1 MSFLTDALGVL
12 DQGAGPALD
21 RLFEILRIPSVSTQ
35 ASHQADCQRAAEWF
49 AAQLHGLGFDASV
62 RQTVGRPIV
71 IGHSTEAGSDAPRM
85 LYYGHYDVQPADP
98 EALWK
103 TPAFSPVL
111 IDGPHGKRIV
121 GRGAV
126 DDKGQVV
133 MWLEAFRAWR
143 EAAGKLPVQVTVL
156 LEGEEE
162 TGSPSLNDFL
172 IANASE
178 LRADVAIIS
187 DGNMWDIETPSITTR
202 LRGTTYMQLVLR
214 TATSDLHSG
223 LFGGSARNALH
234 AMVELLGKL
243 HDADGRIALPD
254 FYDDVPAIPAALGR
268 QWADVGFDEAAFL
281 RQFGLSTP
289 AGERGF
295 SGLERL
301 WARPTAEIHG
311 IWGGYREDG
320 RKTVIPAE
328 AHAKLSFRLVPGQDP
343 EHAVAS
349 MRRFLEENRPTDAA
363 VELTLLGVEGGIE
376 IPTDSQWMAAVQRA
390 LQAEYDKP
398 PLLGGCGGSLPVV
411 GSLKRL
417 LGIDSLLFSFGL
429 DDDQVHGPNEKFEL
443 ICFRRG
449 ARSHLRLLA
458 ELAALR
464 TASSA

>member
-1 MSFLTDALGVL
+1 MDLLTSALGIL
-12 DQGAGPALD
+12 DRDQEAALE
-21 RLFEILRIPSVSTQ
+21 RLFEILSIPSISTQ
-35 ASHQADCQRAAEWF
+35 TNHREDCQRAAEWF
-49 AAQLHGLGFDASV
+49 VAQLQDLGFTASV
-62 RQTVGRPIV
+62 RQTAGRPIV

-103 TPAFSPVL
+103 TPAFAPVL

-126 DDKGQVV
+126 DNKGQVV
-133 MWLEAFRAWR
+133 MWMEAFRAWR
-143 EAAGKLPVQVTVL
+143 AAAGKLPVQVTVM

-172 IANASE
+172 IANAPE
-178 LRADVAIIS
+178 LAADVAIIS
-187 DGNMWDIETPSITTR
+187 DGNMWDINSPSITTR
-202 LRGTTYMQLVLR
+202 LRGTTYMQLALR

-223 LFGGSARNALH
+223 LFGGSARNALQ
-234 AMVELLGKL
+234 AMVELLSKL
-243 HDADGRIALPD
+243 HDANGRVALPG
-254 FYDDVPAIPAALGR
+254 FYDDVPAIPPKLAR

-281 RQFGLSTP
+281 GQFGLSTP
-289 AGERGF
+289 AGEQGF

-311 IWGGYREDG
+311 IWGGYTEDG

-328 AHAKLSFRLVPGQDP
+328 AHAKLSFRIVPGQDP
-343 EHAVAS
+343 ERAVMS
-349 MRRFLEENRPTDAA
+349 MRRFLEENRPANST
-363 VELTLLGVEGGIE
+363 VELTLLELEGGIE

-390 LQAEYDKP
+390 LQAEYGKP

-417 LGIDSLLFSFGL
+417 LGINSLLFSFGL

-443 ICFRRG
+443 TCFRHG

-458 ELAALR
+458 ELVQAC
-464 TASSA
+464 